1 MGLGADA
8 ANTAAMFA
16 ELAVDLHDSNGVNK
30 TVDMVVRFALDAL
43 DRTHA
48 GVVFAVGGRAEIAAV
63 TQPLTDIY
71 LGQIRV
77 GEGPLVTALT
87 C

>member
-1 MGLGADA
+1 
-8 ANTAAMFA
+8 MFA

-43 DRTHA
+43 DRTYA
-48 GVVFAVGGRAEIAAV
+48 GVVFAVGGGRAEIAAV